1 MEMSEK
7 VKRMDDLLSGEVL
20 SLLGIDALE
29 VSDMF
34 LLYDV
39 CCSFSSFFA
48 RLYRSRALILFYFDV
63 RRSFKLLHLGK
74 IVKFVLL

>member
-7 VKRMDDLLSGEVL
+7 VKRMDDLLSGVL

-39 CCSFSSFFA
+39 CCSFSSFSVHFLHVFTEA
-48 RLYRSRALILFYFDV
+48 EHLFCFILMSEDPSSYCIWG
-63 RRSFKLLHLGK
+63 KL
-74 IVKFVLL
+74 

>member
-20 SLLGIDALE
+20 SLLEIDALQ

-39 CCSFSSFFA
+39 CCSFSSFSVHFLHVFTEA
-48 RLYRSRALILFYFDV
+48 EHFFCFILMSEDLVSYCIWG
-63 RRSFKLLHLGK
+63 KL
-74 IVKFVLL
+74 

>member
-39 CCSFSSFFA
+39 CCSFSSFSVFTEA
-48 RLYRSRALILFYFDV
+48 EHLFCFILMSEDPSSYCIWG
-63 RRSFKLLHLGK
+63 KL
-74 IVKFVLL
+74 

>member
-39 CCSFSSFFA
+39 CCSFSSFSVHFCTS
-48 RLYRSRALILFYFDV
+48 LQKQSTY
-63 RRSFKLLHLGK
+63 
-74 IVKFVLL
+74 FVLF